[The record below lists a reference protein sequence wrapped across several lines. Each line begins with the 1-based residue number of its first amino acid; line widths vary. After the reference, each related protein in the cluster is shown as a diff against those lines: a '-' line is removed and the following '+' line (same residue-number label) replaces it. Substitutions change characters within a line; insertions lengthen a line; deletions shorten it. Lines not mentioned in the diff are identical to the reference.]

1 MPLVPLPS
9 QNGPFKHPNDY
20 AIVVGINH
28 YLAGINA
35 LKGPINDCELFC
47 RWLVEPSMGGLNPAN
62 VSQFV
67 SAGPRPEPMRN
78 QIEDLLTDFFE
89 RANQGWSDGRR
100 LYLFFA
106 GHGLTKPPPNQQDC
120 GLVMADAR
128 PILLRGLLGEV
139 AANGMRLTGLFKE
152 VMLVM
157 DCCAEVSGPAELLCH
172 LPNYGD
178 PTLKDLRPYLH
189 IHAAAWNATTAEREL
204 PDPLDPTEAGE
215 VAGGADQHAP
225 ASPDDSFR
233 CGRRDH
239 LGLGQDLHRCRGSRR
254 ASGRVR
260 RRRSCLA
267 PTPMVF
273 GKPQVSVVNVKLRN
287 GAARF
292 QVRDGDNFAVVQQPR
307 AAPAT
312 VKLRPGIWLFD
323 SFDAAGVVTA
333 SQSVSVRE
341 GGVDV
346 FI

>member
-1 MPLVPLPS
+1 MPLVPLPP
-9 QNGPFKHPNDY
+9 QNGPFNHPDDY

-28 YLAGINA
+28 YLAGIKA

-47 RWLVEPSMGGLNPAN
+47 RWLVEPSMGGLNPAH

-67 SAGPRPEPMRN
+67 SAGPPPEPMRN
-78 QIEDLLTDFFE
+78 QIEDLLADFFE
-89 RANQGWSDGRR
+89 CANQGGWDGRR

-106 GHGLTKPPPNQQDC
+106 GHGLTKPPPNQRDC

-157 DCCAEVSGPAELLCH
+157 DCCAEVSGPAELLCY

-178 PTLKDLRPYLH
+178 ATLRDVRPYLH

-204 PDPLDPTEAGE
+204 PDPLDPQKPAKWQGVLTNTLLRALTTASDAAGEITSASVKTFIDAAEAG
-215 VAGGADQHAP
+215 AP
-225 ASPDDSFR
+225 
-233 CGRRDH
+233 
-239 LGLGQDLHRCRGSRR
+239 
-254 ASGRVR
+254 RVEFSDGDR
-260 RRRSCLA
+260 LA

-273 GKPQVSVVNVKLRN
+273 GNPRGFVVNVKLRN

-292 QVRDGDNFAVVQQPR
+292 QVRDGENLAVVQQPR

-312 VKLRPGIWLFD
+312 VMLRPGIWLFD
-323 SFDAAGVVTA
+323 SFDAAGLVTA

-346 FI
+346 LV